1 MNDRDLIYAALGI
14 GAGVL
19 AWVVLKGGVYNAS
32 QSVGSGV
39 ADVALGVTSGVVL
52 GVGDSFGIPRTNQ
65 TQCERDIAAGRTWD
79 ASFSCP
85 AGTFIKSV
93 FN

>member
-14 GAGVL
+14 GAGVV
-19 AWVVLKGGVYNAS
+19 AWVVLKGGAFNAS
-32 QSVGSGV
+32 QSLGATIS
-39 ADVALGVTSGVVL
+39 DVAIGVPTGIVL

-79 ASFSCP
+79 SSFSCP
-85 AGTFIKSV
+85 AGTFIKSF